1 MTSFTSAE
9 FCDTNVLVYAHSA
22 AADARWTRA
31 QQLVNRLADERVG
44 ALSIQVLQEFY
55 VTITRRGTPPLSP
68 EAARAIVEDLTAWR
82 VVEPRARDVLD
93 AIDGSVRW
101 RVSFWDAMLLVAANR
116 AGASVFWSEDMND
129 GQLYGSVTV
138 RNPFRA

>member
-1 MTSFTSAE
+1 MTSYTSAE
-9 FCDTNVLVYAHSA
+9 FCDTNVLIYAYDRA
-22 AADARWTRA
+22 AGAKWARAR
-31 QQLVNRLADERVG
+31 QLVDRLGTEHVG
-44 ALSIQVLQEFY
+44 AVSVQVLQEFY

-82 VVEPRARDVLD
+82 VVEPRARDVRD

-116 AGASVFWSEDMND
+116 AGASVFWSEDLND

>member
-1 MTSFTSAE
+1 MSSTSAE

-22 AADARWTRA
+22 AAGAKWTRA
-31 QQLVNRLADERVG
+31 QELVNRLWDERVG
-44 ALSIQVLQEFY
+44 ALSVQVLQEFY
-55 VTITRRGTPPLSP
+55 VTVTRRGTPPLSP
-68 EAARAIVEDLTAWR
+68 DAARAIVEDLASWH
-82 VVEPRARDVLD
+82 VVEPTARDVLD

-116 AGASVFWSEDMND
+116 AGAAVLWSEDLND
-129 GQLYGSVTV
+129 GQLYGSATV